1 MSEKAERL
9 VRAAARQGV
18 ADRRLLSAIRGV
30 PRDRFV
36 PPGKERAAWRDRPVP
51 IPGGQTTS
59 QPSLIAA
66 MIETLELEEDDR
78 VLEIGTGYG
87 WQTALLARLASEVWS
102 VERLVELA
110 DTARR
115 HLEEAGVDN
124 AHVIVG
130 DGTRGLAEHAPYDA
144 IIVSAAY
151 SEVPQP
157 LIDQLSPG
165 GRLVMPVGPGG
176 AESVIVFE
184 RTDEGLEQRQL
195 LTRARFVQ
203 LKGEHG
209 F

>member
-1 MSEKAERL
+1 MNEKAERL

-18 ADRRLLSAIRGV
+18 QDRRLLSAIRGV

-36 PPGKERAAWRDRPVP
+36 PEGKVRSAWRDRPVP

-66 MIETLELEEDDR
+66 MIESLELDEDDR

-87 WQTALLARLASEVWS
+87 WQTALLARLAKEVWS
-102 VERLVELA
+102 VERLDELA
-110 DTARR
+110 DAARR
-115 HLEEAGVDN
+115 NLDEAGIDN
-124 AHVIVG
+124 AHVVVG
-130 DGTRGLAEHAPYDA
+130 DGTSGLAEQAPYDA

-184 RTDEGLEQRQL
+184 RTDDGLEQRQR